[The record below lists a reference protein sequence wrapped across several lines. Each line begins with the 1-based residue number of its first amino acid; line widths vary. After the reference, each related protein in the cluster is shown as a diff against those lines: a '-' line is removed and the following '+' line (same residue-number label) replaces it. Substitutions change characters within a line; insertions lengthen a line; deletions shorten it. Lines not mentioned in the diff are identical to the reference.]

1 MSQMYKHPKHTNRIH
16 QTDKTRFK
24 RQIRG
29 YRGVIQNN
37 TDDSVPQYHQQTSK
51 LFHSKLST
59 PKDST
64 QEAHEGFCIERAKII
79 QSHGIK
85 RENDLMVLLFF
96 FLLKVDLTSRTKTPA
111 L

>member
-24 RQIRG
+24 RQIRR

-64 QEAHEGFCIERAKII
+64 QEAHEGFCIERAKTI
-79 QSHGIK
+79 QSHGMK
-85 RENDLMVLLFF
+85 RGNDLLVLLFF
-96 FLLKVDLTSRTKTPA
+96 FLLKIDLTLRAKTSA

>member
-1 MSQMYKHPKHTNRIH
+1 M
-16 QTDKTRFK
+16 
-24 RQIRG
+24 
-29 YRGVIQNN
+29 IQNN

-64 QEAHEGFCIERAKII
+64 QEAHEGFCIERAKTI

-96 FLLKVDLTSRTKTPA
+96 FSFKGRFDTACKNACSVSNFPSLN
-111 L
+111 